1 MQHHLLAQSSR
12 CCVTGIGDHIHRE
25 CPGLGKRIVGTRVPC
40 AEALA
45 GSEED
50 VFLSRAASNAKVPG
64 VVRLMVRS
72 ALVLLQSFL
81 ARLRALFL
89 PLRALR
95 SLEMFLLE
103 EPQENRCLKTFTLFG
118 V

>member
-1 MQHHLLAQSSR
+1 MQHHLLAQSSK
-12 CCVTGIGDHIHRE
+12 CCVTGIGDHTHQE
-25 CPGLGKRIVGTRVPC
+25 CPGWGKRIVGTGAPC
-40 AEALA
+40 TKALA

-50 VFLSRAASNAKVPG
+50 VFLNRAASDAKVPG
-64 VVRLMVRS
+64 VVPLTVRS

-81 ARLRALFL
+81 ARLRALLL

-103 EPQENRCLKTFTLFG
+103 EPHTLLG